1 MKYLCLD
8 FGGTGVKY
16 AIIDE
21 NFQLYDVNKE
31 NKIFQSHD
39 EMITW
44 VVDLF
49 KTIHMKLSGIAI
61 SYCGEMNPFTGLI
74 KNGGSYRF
82 NDNKNI
88 KQILWSKCHVP
99 VSIENDGN
107 CAALAELYRG
117 SLKETSNGAV
127 LVLGTGVGCAII
139 INGELYRGCNYFAG
153 AATFSLIDSKHDFD
167 WQNTF
172 GLIGGVGYLTRNYEK
187 RFALELNSIDGL
199 AFFNKANHNDI
210 ASLEI
215 LRDYTK
221 NLARYIFNMQMLLD
235 LENISIGGGISTQPL
250 LLTMLKK
257 EVSDLFDC
265 IPVPVTPPE
274 IKVCHYYNDANLI
287 GAFCW
292 YKKAN
297 F

>member
-1 MKYLCLD
+1 
-8 FGGTGVKY
+8 
-16 AIIDE
+16 
-21 NFQLYDVNKE
+21 
-31 NKIFQSHD
+31 
-39 EMITW
+39 
-44 VVDLF
+44 VDLF

-187 RFALELNSIDGL
+187 RFALERNSIDGL

>member
-82 NDNKNI
+82 NDRKILNKSFGVNATY
-88 KQILWSKCHVP
+88 QF
-99 VSIENDGN
+99 
-107 CAALAELYRG
+107 R
-117 SLKETSNGAV
+117 LKMMV
-127 LVLGTGVGCAII
+127 IV
-139 INGELYRGCNYFAG
+139 R
-153 AATFSLIDSKHDFD
+153 H
-167 WQNTF
+167 
-172 GLIGGVGYLTRNYEK
+172 
-187 RFALELNSIDGL
+187 
-199 AFFNKANHNDI
+199 
-210 ASLEI
+210 
-215 LRDYTK
+215 
-221 NLARYIFNMQMLLD
+221 
-235 LENISIGGGISTQPL
+235 
-250 LLTMLKK
+250 
-257 EVSDLFDC
+257 
-265 IPVPVTPPE
+265 
-274 IKVCHYYNDANLI
+274 
-287 GAFCW
+287 
-292 YKKAN
+292 
-297 F
+297 

>member
-107 CAALAELYRG
+107 CAAFYLQQVPR
-117 SLKETSNGAV
+117 
-127 LVLGTGVGCAII
+127 
-139 INGELYRGCNYFAG
+139 
-153 AATFSLIDSKHDFD
+153 HDA
-167 WQNTF
+167 
-172 GLIGGVGYLTRNYEK
+172 R
-187 RFALELNSIDGL
+187 RF
-199 AFFNKANHNDI
+199 
-210 ASLEI
+210 
-215 LRDYTK
+215 
-221 NLARYIFNMQMLLD
+221 
-235 LENISIGGGISTQPL
+235 
-250 LLTMLKK
+250 
-257 EVSDLFDC
+257 
-265 IPVPVTPPE
+265 
-274 IKVCHYYNDANLI
+274 
-287 GAFCW
+287 
-292 YKKAN
+292 
-297 F
+297 

>member
-1 MKYLCLD
+1 M
-8 FGGTGVKY
+8 T
-16 AIIDE
+16 
-21 NFQLYDVNKE
+21 
-31 NKIFQSHD
+31 
-39 EMITW
+39 
-44 VVDLF
+44 
-49 KTIHMKLSGIAI
+49 
-61 SYCGEMNPFTGLI
+61 
-74 KNGGSYRF
+74 
-82 NDNKNI
+82 
-88 KQILWSKCHVP
+88 
-99 VSIENDGN
+99 
-107 CAALAELYRG
+107 
-117 SLKETSNGAV
+117 
-127 LVLGTGVGCAII
+127 
-139 INGELYRGCNYFAG
+139 
-153 AATFSLIDSKHDFD
+153 
-167 WQNTF
+167 
-172 GLIGGVGYLTRNYEK
+172 LIGKIHLDYLTRNYEK
-187 RFALELNSIDGL
+187 RFALERNSIDGL

>member
-153 AATFSLIDSKHDFD
+153 AATFSLIDKIH
-167 WQNTF
+167 
-172 GLIGGVGYLTRNYEK
+172 
-187 RFALELNSIDGL
+187 
-199 AFFNKANHNDI
+199 
-210 ASLEI
+210 
-215 LRDYTK
+215 
-221 NLARYIFNMQMLLD
+221 LD
-235 LENISIGGGISTQPL
+235 
-250 LLTMLKK
+250 
-257 EVSDLFDC
+257 
-265 IPVPVTPPE
+265 
-274 IKVCHYYNDANLI
+274 
-287 GAFCW
+287 
-292 YKKAN
+292 
-297 F
+297 

>member
-1 MKYLCLD
+1 MGEGKSGFCDERELLLYTDAEWGSSALYPQDPEAGGFICKAYRHWADGELLCD
-8 FGGTGVKY
+8 R
-16 AIIDE
+16 D
-21 NFQLYDVNKE
+21 
-31 NKIFQSHD
+31 
-39 EMITW
+39 
-44 VVDLF
+44 
-49 KTIHMKLSGIAI
+49 
-61 SYCGEMNPFTGLI
+61 
-74 KNGGSYRF
+74 
-82 NDNKNI
+82 
-88 KQILWSKCHVP
+88 
-99 VSIENDGN
+99 
-107 CAALAELYRG
+107 
-117 SLKETSNGAV
+117 
-127 LVLGTGVGCAII
+127 GCAEALLPAAAG
-139 INGELYRGCNYFAG
+139 NGELYRGCNYFAG

-187 RFALELNSIDGL
+187 RFALERNSIDGL

>member
-127 LVLGTGVGCAII
+127 LVLGTGVVCAII
-139 INGELYRGCNYFAG
+139 INGELNRGCNYFAG

-187 RFALELNSIDGL
+187 RFALERNSIDGL
-199 AFFNKANHNDI
+199 AFFNKANNNDI

-215 LRDYTK
+215 HPVGTT
-221 NLARYIFNMQMLLD
+221 LLEA
-235 LENISIGGGISTQPL
+235 LESNN
-250 LLTMLKK
+250 
-257 EVSDLFDC
+257 
-265 IPVPVTPPE
+265 VPVVAACRAGVCGCCKTKVISGEYTVSSTMTLTDAE
-274 IKVCHYYNDANLI
+274 IAEGYVLACSCHPQGDLVLA
-287 GAFCW
+287 
-292 YKKAN
+292 
-297 F
+297 

>member
-31 NKIFQSHD
+31 NKIFKSHD

-107 CAALAELYRG
+107 CAALAE
-117 SLKETSNGAV
+117 
-127 LVLGTGVGCAII
+127 
-139 INGELYRGCNYFAG
+139 
-153 AATFSLIDSKHDFD
+153 
-167 WQNTF
+167 
-172 GLIGGVGYLTRNYEK
+172 
-187 RFALELNSIDGL
+187 
-199 AFFNKANHNDI
+199 
-210 ASLEI
+210 
-215 LRDYTK
+215 
-221 NLARYIFNMQMLLD
+221 
-235 LENISIGGGISTQPL
+235 
-250 LLTMLKK
+250 
-257 EVSDLFDC
+257 
-265 IPVPVTPPE
+265 
-274 IKVCHYYNDANLI
+274 
-287 GAFCW
+287 
-292 YKKAN
+292 
-297 F
+297 